1 MNAPARLPVKTYAES
16 DDGLSLAI
24 EGMTCATCV
33 GRVERA
39 IAGAPGVARVSVN
52 LATERANVEFADGRY
67 DVGAVADAV
76 LSAGYTPVTQTTE
89 LTITGMT
96 CGSCVGRV
104 EKALLKVPGVRSASV
119 NLATETARIEAVG
132 NVPAYVLVDAVESAG
147 YTASARTG
155 SAEAERDAEDGRR
168 DTAATGGRADAA
180 GAVRH

>member
-1 MNAPARLPVKTYAES
+1 MNAPARLQATAHAGREEM
-16 DDGLSLAI
+16 LSLPI

-39 IAGAPGVARVSVN
+39 IAGVPGVVVASVN
-52 LATERANVEFADGRY
+52 LATERANVEFVDGRS

-76 LSAGYTPVTQTTE
+76 LAAGYTPVTQTTE

-96 CGSCVGRV
+96 CATCVGRV

-119 NLATETARIEAVG
+119 NLAAETARIEMVG
-132 NVPAYVLVDAVESAG
+132 DVPAYVLVEAVESAG

-155 SAEAERDAEDGRR
+155 SADS
-168 DTAATGGRADAA
+168 
-180 GAVRH
+180 VPPW